1 VPVIVSIVVMCV
13 IALLFIPI
21 FGLTGFHIVLGKGNG
36 TRDSTAVTGSLNN
49 YTFADFFCTT
59 SDFPDFMLWQIY

>member
-1 VPVIVSIVVMCV
+1 MCV

-36 TRDSTAVTGSLNN
+36 TRDSTLVRGSRNN
-49 YTFADFFCTT
+49 YTFADFAKHQGFFLIFC
-59 SDFPDFMLWQIY
+59 FELWQIY